1 MNLQPQPRT
10 NLMLTRPYP
19 DCVLSGSYR
28 PYLRLTAP
36 SGNVSK
42 LMHRHQDVTHEHSPH
57 QNLSPTGHHK
67 QLKPI
72 QLP

>member
-10 NLMLTRPYP
+10 DLMLSRGYSVCAFSGLN
-19 DCVLSGSYR
+19 CVR
-28 PYLRLTAP
+28 LRLTAP

-42 LMHRHQDVTHEHSPH
+42 LMHRHQDVTHEHSLH